1 MATTKFSPPPY
12 RWKTIYHSFW
22 VKPVIFH
29 KWIDEDDFGDS
40 DQLVWNKLL
49 LSLTTQL
56 CNLKLYTVALLSF
69 GLKMDTHESIKDRL
83 CALTSKVRCRTTF
96 CAWAAQ

>member
-1 MATTKFSPPPY
+1 MGPTTTKFSPPPY

-56 CNLKLYTVALLSF
+56 CNLKLYTVLPFYLLV
-69 GLKMDTHESIKDRL
+69 LKWI
-83 CALTSKVRCRTTF
+83 LTKVLKIDCIR
-96 CAWAAQ
+96 